1 MGGAADATREEQIE
15 MLTTRINELVEEV
28 RTQTSWNPG
37 QNGPTPKR
45 PQPKRPQPERPQP
58 ERPHKT
64 IQVTETASQK
74 RPQPKRPQP
83 KRPHGMMEPN
93 QNGPI

>member
-1 MGGAADATREEQIE
+1 MRSNVAQ
-15 MLTTRINELVEEV
+15 V
-28 RTQTSWNPG
+28 RLSNIWSVSMNPG

-45 PQPKRPQPERPQP
+45 PQPKRPQL

-83 KRPHGMMEPN
+83 ERPHGMMEPN